1 MNEEEIKV
9 SWETYIGF
17 PATAGEIEVQGD
29 PQVFKCL
36 QFITEAFSGKLP
48 QGVLVPL
55 GCLFH
60 LPFLQDTWRANTWW
74 GRREPK
80 EKQNNV
86 GERSRPRHPPDTPT
100 IAVLWLKSSLLINHT
115 YNKQTSSDKTRTHTH
130 TNKLHMTGLSF
141 LLQTQS
147 VKCQTSITAPLLSAM
162 KHAHRFIVYIYLS
175 KKKPSFSTPF
185 YKKDWRSHVCV
196 FFKHFIKT
204 GKSSLLSRGIS
215 FYFRYLVKQVSFL
228 HQLLK
233 EDDEDV
239 RLWSSHGPSSV
250 PCGSRRQ
257 FMVPFSAWTDG
268 HRILF
273 NLVQGK
279 VT

>member
-1 MNEEEIKV
+1 MPSV
-9 SWETYIGF
+9 HHRSLLWETSSGRTGISGL
-17 PATAGEIEVQGD
+17 PLSSSLSAGHM
-29 PQVFKCL
+29 K
-36 QFITEAFSGKLP
+36 GKH
-48 QGVLVPL
+48 VV
-55 GCLFH
+55 
-60 LPFLQDTWRANTWW
+60 RK
-74 GRREPK
+74 RREPK
-80 EKQNNV
+80 EKRNNV

-175 KKKPSFSTPF
+175 KKKTSFSTPF

-239 RLWSSHGPSSV
+239 RL
-250 PCGSRRQ
+250 
-257 FMVPFSAWTDG
+257 
-268 HRILF
+268 
-273 NLVQGK
+273 
-279 VT
+279 

>member
-74 GRREPK
+74 GRGENQK
-80 EKQNNV
+80 EKRKNV
-86 GERSRPRHPPDTPT
+86 GKRSRPRHPPDTPT

-115 YNKQTSSDKTRTHTH
+115 YNKQTSSDKTHTH

-175 KKKPSFSTPF
+175 KKKEHYCAEEKHPSPLLFI
-185 YKKDWRSHVCV
+185 KKIGGAMSV
-196 FFKHFIKT
+196 FFLSI
-204 GKSSLLSRGIS
+204 SLKQENHLYCREESVSIS
-215 FYFRYLVKQVSFL
+215 DTL
-228 HQLLK
+228 
-233 EDDEDV
+233 
-239 RLWSSHGPSSV
+239 
-250 PCGSRRQ
+250 
-257 FMVPFSAWTDG
+257 
-268 HRILF
+268 
-273 NLVQGK
+273 
-279 VT
+279 

>member
-74 GRREPK
+74 GRGENQK
-80 EKQNNV
+80 EKRKNV
-86 GERSRPRHPPDTPT
+86 GKRSRPRHPPDTPT

-115 YNKQTSSDKTRTHTH
+115 YNKQTSSDKTHTHTH
-130 TNKLHMTGLSF
+130 TLTSYTWQVCPFCCKLNLLNVRHRSRHLCWVLWNMHIDSLS
-141 LLQTQS
+141 T
-147 VKCQTSITAPLLSAM
+147 
-162 KHAHRFIVYIYLS
+162 FI
-175 KKKPSFSTPF
+175 
-185 YKKDWRSHVCV
+185 
-196 FFKHFIKT
+196 
-204 GKSSLLSRGIS
+204 
-215 FYFRYLVKQVSFL
+215 
-228 HQLLK
+228 
-233 EDDEDV
+233 
-239 RLWSSHGPSSV
+239 
-250 PCGSRRQ
+250 
-257 FMVPFSAWTDG
+257 
-268 HRILF
+268 
-273 NLVQGK
+273 
-279 VT
+279 